1 MQTHISEYQ
10 SIKTYRSDQPDDIF
24 ICCASFE
31 ERCLGTFRIFDNYQ
45 YKHGYVF
52 VDDQPSNKKEGYLRE
67 MCQMATASGPYEIIS
82 YSESDP
88 TDSIAAFDKQL
99 HQLNLNPKDSVL
111 TLDITTFNKR
121 HLLMLLKY
129 LDEHGFWHSLR
140 VLYTEPHDYVTDL
153 YLPMSTGIKQI
164 NPVPG
169 FVNTQPLNKP
179 NLLLIFLG
187 YEGDRAMSL
196 FNNLD
201 PNETLLIVP
210 KPAFHEEWEGRT
222 ENMNRDLITLLGDE
236 KIKYADSRD
245 SLKVATT
252 LSQILGGDE
261 HNLQDWSC
269 CISPLGTKPQV
280 LGLYLFWRDH
290 PTRFSILYA
299 QPLKHNEF
307 FNSTGVGRTWQLIS
321 PNQS

>member
-1 MQTHISEYQ
+1 MQNYISEYQ
-10 SIKTYRSDQPDDIF
+10 SIKTYRDGRPDDIF

-31 ERCLGTFRIFDNYQ
+31 ERCLGTPRMFNNYQ
-45 YKHGYVF
+45 YNHGYVF
-52 VDDQPSNKKEGYLRE
+52 VDDKPSARREGYLSE
-67 MCQMATASGPYEIIS
+67 ICQIATTSGPYEIIS
-82 YSESDP
+82 YSENDP
-88 TDSIAAFDKQL
+88 ANSIAAFDKQL
-99 HQLNLNPKDSVL
+99 HQLNLNPKNSVI

-121 HLLMLLKY
+121 HLLMLLKH
-129 LDEHGFWHSLR
+129 LDEHGFWNSLR
-140 VLYTEPHDYVTDL
+140 VLYTEPSDYVTDL

-179 NLLLIFLG
+179 TLLLIFLG

-201 PNETLLIVP
+201 PNETILIVP

-222 ENMNRDLITLLGDE
+222 EHMNRDLVTLLGDE
-236 KIKYADSRD
+236 KIKYANSRD
-245 SLKVATT
+245 SLSVAAT
-252 LSQILGGDE
+252 LSQILGGEE

-280 LGLYLFWRDH
+280 LGLYLFWREH
-290 PTRFSILYA
+290 PMQFSILYA
-299 QPLKHNEF
+299 QPLKHNEL

-321 PNQS
+321 PNQF